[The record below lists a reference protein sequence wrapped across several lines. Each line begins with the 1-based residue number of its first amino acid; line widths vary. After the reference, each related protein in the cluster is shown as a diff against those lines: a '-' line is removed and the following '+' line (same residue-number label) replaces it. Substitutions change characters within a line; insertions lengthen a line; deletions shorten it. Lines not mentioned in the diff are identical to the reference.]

1 MPPLVPCA
9 PRNDKTLCLQPSER
23 FGYRKINLGLA
34 MSWIQLAI
42 EILSPQLASQSGETE
57 LCRIGSRADEKKHP
71 RAKFLGFQGEER
83 IDVRDGGNKLEHG
96 KLPI

>member
-1 MPPLVPCA
+1 MV
-9 PRNDKTLCLQPSER
+9 ER

-42 EILSPQLASQSGETE
+42 KILSPQLASQSGETE
-57 LCRIGSRADEKKHP
+57 LCHIGSQADEKKHP
-71 RAKFLGFQGEER
+71 RAKFLGLQGEER
-83 IDVRDGGNKLEHG
+83 VDVRDGGNKFEQS